1 MTKTPNRSVSA
12 FNQDALENQ
21 GYLYSTNAPLSS
33 RIANK
38 RLSDVLLKNADLQDK
53 TIVDIGCGDG
63 VYTTELFD
71 EVPVRRLVGVDYAA
85 QAIETAKA
93 RAGGRPIEYEVHSAD
108 NLPYP
113 SKSFDVAILRGVLH
127 HLDDFVPAL
136 REALRVAS
144 VVWVIEPNGY
154 NPALKVLEKTS
165 RYHIEH
171 QEKSYSPALLD
182 REVANMGG
190 RVLWRKWAGFVPM
203 FCPDW
208 MARTMK
214 AIEPLIEALPVIK
227 HLGCAVYTFSASDS
241 IKSP

>member
-1 MTKTPNRSVSA
+1 MPKTPNKSISA
-12 FNQDALENQ
+12 FNQDAIENR

-38 RLSDVLLKNADLQDK
+38 RLSDVLLEHADLRNR
-53 TIVDIGCGDG
+53 TVLDIGCGDG
-63 VYTTELFD
+63 VYTVELFD
-71 EVPVRRLVGVDYAA
+71 RAPPRRLVGVDYAA
-85 QAIETAKA
+85 QAIELAKA
-93 RAGGRPIEYEVHSAD
+93 RSGGRPIEYEVHSAD

-113 SKSFDVAILRGVLH
+113 SKSFEVAILRGVLH
-127 HLDDFVPAL
+127 HLDDYVPAL
-136 REALRVAS
+136 REALRVAD

-171 QEKSYSPALLD
+171 QEKSYPPARLD
-182 REVANMGG
+182 RQVSKVGG
-190 RVLWRKWAGFVPM
+190 RVLWRTWAGFVPM

-214 AIEPLIEALPVIK
+214 LIEPMVEALPVIK
-227 HLGCAVYTFSASDS
+227 HLGCAVYAFSASES
-241 IKSP
+241 SASS

>member
-85 QAIETAKA
+85 QAI
-93 RAGGRPIEYEVHSAD
+93 
-108 NLPYP
+108 
-113 SKSFDVAILRGVLH
+113 
-127 HLDDFVPAL
+127 
-136 REALRVAS
+136 
-144 VVWVIEPNGY
+144 
-154 NPALKVLEKTS
+154 
-165 RYHIEH
+165 
-171 QEKSYSPALLD
+171 
-182 REVANMGG
+182 
-190 RVLWRKWAGFVPM
+190 
-203 FCPDW
+203 
-208 MARTMK
+208 
-214 AIEPLIEALPVIK
+214 
-227 HLGCAVYTFSASDS
+227 
-241 IKSP
+241 